1 MRWDALSRRLRW
13 AAAPR
18 RLLDP
23 RTPPWAAAAAAA
35 SPSPSSSSSPPPAS
49 CWSCGL
55 ALPPASPPPRFFCP
69 SCRALQPPEP
79 RADLFRLL
87 GCERSFQVDV
97 GLVQQRFRNLQR
109 ALHPDFF
116 SQRPQAEQNFSKQH
130 SSLANKAYRTL
141 LSPLS
146 RGLYLLELNGVEL
159 EKGTDTEADPEFLSE
174 IMEIN
179 EKLSDANN
187 DAKIEEMENFIA
199 AKQEELIKDVS
210 RAFEH
215 DDLQEAKK
223 HLAKM
228 KYFANLEEKLK
239 KKKIPS

>member
-1 MRWDALSRRLRW
+1 M
-13 AAAPR
+13 
-18 RLLDP
+18 
-23 RTPPWAAAAAAA
+23 PP
-35 SPSPSSSSSPPPAS
+35 S
-49 CWSCGL
+49 L
-55 ALPPASPPPRFFCP
+55 LPPSLVMGGSR
-69 SCRALQPPEP
+69 SVNGLY
-79 RADLFRLL
+79 LL
-87 GCERSFQVDV
+87 RKRVRVKLMCK
-97 GLVQQRFRNLQR
+97 
-109 ALHPDFF
+109 
-116 SQRPQAEQNFSKQH
+116 AEQNFSKQH

-159 EKGTDTEADPEFLSE
+159 EKGTDAEADPEFLSE

-187 DAKIEEMENFIA
+187 DAKIEEMENLIA

-223 HLAKM
+223 YLAKM

>member
-1 MRWDALSRRLRW
+1 MRWDALNRRLRW
-13 AAAPR
+13 AAAAPR

-23 RTPPWAAAAAAA
+23 RTPPWAAAA

-55 ALPPASPPPRFFCP
+55 ALPPASPSPSRFFCP

-79 RADLFRLL
+79 RADFFRLL
-87 GCERSFQVDV
+87 GCERGFQVDV
-97 GLVQQRFRNLQR
+97 GLVQQRFRSLQR

-159 EKGTDTEADPEFLSE
+159 EKGTDPEADPEFLSE

-199 AKQEELIKDVS
+199 
-210 RAFEH
+210 

-239 KKKIPS
+239 EKKIPS

>member
-1 MRWDALSRRLRW
+1 M
-13 AAAPR
+13 
-18 RLLDP
+18 
-23 RTPPWAAAAAAA
+23 
-35 SPSPSSSSSPPPAS
+35 
-49 CWSCGL
+49 
-55 ALPPASPPPRFFCP
+55 
-69 SCRALQPPEP
+69 
-79 RADLFRLL
+79 
-87 GCERSFQVDV
+87 
-97 GLVQQRFRNLQR
+97 
-109 ALHPDFF
+109 
-116 SQRPQAEQNFSKQH
+116 AEQNFSKQH

-159 EKGTDTEADPEFLSE
+159 EKGTDPEADPEFLSE

-239 KKKIPS
+239 EKKIPS